1 MKFYANFCKFIFI
14 VLLLCPLSADA
25 QDGFQRFFDN
35 RISEELAAE
44 TDLTGGSLYEIQS
57 NTLFPEYTVET
68 FNRAGDEKETIIP
81 LIFNG
86 YLYSFSL
93 SKKIPLW
100 RIFIGGDLVNPFTV
114 HENNVYFY
122 DIFNRI
128 YSIDLSDG
136 HSFWRTYIAN
146 EIRGGILIYNDLL
159 IVATLVGAIHVI
171 DIDSGEVIFTYD
183 GEGEINAGLKI
194 YDNLIIVSYKNG
206 KIITYDMDT
215 RNERW
220 SFSTRGLISVE
231 PVIKDQYLYF
241 GSWDNTFYALNI
253 FTGEPIWVSY
263 IGETVTRKFIV
274 FEHEIIL
281 FFAEGEM
288 VSLSRENGEIKW
300 VKYLKNVDFNYNYF
314 GGIDAVYVFIPDFVA
329 ISPIS
334 GNNIFNY
341 RERSFF
347 LYKEMLFDN
356 MVEGKNPLTDEERI
370 RLLREKYFTVN
381 SYPYLPPVHI
391 DSHYVYFVTE
401 TSYLFVYDLTLD
413 FYILKFR
420 MN

>member
-1 MKFYANFCKFIFI
+1 MKFYSNFCKFISF
-14 VLLLCPLSADA
+14 VLLLFPLSADA

-35 RISEELAAE
+35 RRAEELAAE
-44 TDLTGGSLYEIQS
+44 TDQTSSSLYEIQA

-68 FNRAGDEKETIIP
+68 FDRSDDTEDTIIP
-81 LIFNG
+81 LVFNG

-100 RIFIGGDLVNPFTV
+100 RIFIGGDLLNPFSV

-128 YSIDLSDG
+128 YSIDLNDG
-136 HSFWRTYIAN
+136 HFYWRTYIAN
-146 EIRGGILIYNDLL
+146 EIRGGILIHNNFL
-159 IVATLVGAIHVI
+159 IVATLDGAIHVI
-171 DIDSGEVIFTYD
+171 DRNSGEVIFTYD

-194 YDNLIIVSYKNG
+194 FDNLIIVSYKNG
-206 KIITYDMDT
+206 KITAYDVKT
-215 RNERW
+215 RSEEW
-220 SFSTRGLISVE
+220 SFSAGGLVSVN
-231 PVIKDQYLYF
+231 PVIKDQFLYF

-253 FTGEPIWVSY
+253 FTGEPKWVSY

-281 FFAEGEM
+281 FFAGGEM
-288 VSLSRENGEIKW
+288 VCLTRENGEIKW
-300 VKYLKNVDFNYNYF
+300 VKYLKNVEFNYNYF
-314 GGIDAVYVFIPDFVA
+314 GGIDAVYVFIPDFIA
-329 ISPIS
+329 ISPTN
-334 GNNIFNY
+334 GNIIFDY

-356 MVEGKNPLTDEERI
+356 MVEGENPLSEDEQI
-370 RLLREKYFTVN
+370 RLLSEKYFTVN
-381 SYPYLPPVHI
+381 SYPYLPPVNI
-391 DSHYVYFVTE
+391 DSHYVYFVTD

-413 FYILKFR
+413 FFILKFR